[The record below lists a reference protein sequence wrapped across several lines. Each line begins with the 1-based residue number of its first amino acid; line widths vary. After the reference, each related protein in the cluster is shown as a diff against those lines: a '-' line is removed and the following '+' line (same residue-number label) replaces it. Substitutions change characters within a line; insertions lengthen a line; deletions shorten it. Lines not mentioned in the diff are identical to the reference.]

1 MHRRS
6 PIFAADVATV
16 RFPSQRGWCNDEDG
30 ARMVTTTEGV
40 LPLLAEIAFA
50 IRRRC
55 RLKAVDVKFVQ
66 RMKA

>member
-1 MHRRS
+1 
-6 PIFAADVATV
+6 
-16 RFPSQRGWCNDEDG
+16 
-30 ARMVTTTEGV
+30 MVTTTEGV